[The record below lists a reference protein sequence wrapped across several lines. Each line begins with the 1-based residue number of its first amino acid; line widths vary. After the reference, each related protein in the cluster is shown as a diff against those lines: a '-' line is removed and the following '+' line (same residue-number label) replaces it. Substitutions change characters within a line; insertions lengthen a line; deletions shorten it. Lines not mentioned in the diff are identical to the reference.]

1 MANRYAGLMNRI
13 LELDHSQEEWEI
25 LRKEFDAAV
34 AEATEEEL
42 RAFADSGAGEAVCM
56 SCPTENDSN

>member
-13 LELDHSQEEWEI
+13 LELDHSQEEWEE

-42 RAFADSGAGEAVCM
+42 QAFADSGAGEAVCM
-56 SCPTENDSN
+56 ACPTENDSN

>member
-1 MANRYAGLMNRI
+1 MENRYTELMNRI
-13 LELDHSQEEWEI
+13 LELDHSQEEWED

-42 RAFADSGAGEAVCM
+42 QAFAESGAGESVCM
-56 SCPTENDSN
+56 ACPTENDSN